1 MPVAPPWSG
10 AKPDARQQ
18 AYLDAVLA
26 NAVSDVAKAE
36 PGGRNDALFESSMK
50 CASFVAGAGLD
61 EHAVVT
67 SLRAAAEKCG
77 LAKDDGEQSV
87 LATMLSGV
95 KVGLDNPRAVPPE
108 SERDFESAVAE
119 ELHKLRVREEARR
132 RLAIEK
138 VAEAPTFEAVLLADV
153 PLYCPEEDFRITG
166 LMPPNASTVLN
177 AQHKAGKTTLAL
189 NLAHSLLLGEKFLGE
204 FRVNPISGRVAHL
217 NYEVAGEQL
226 GYWAR
231 QAGLPGDRFLQIN
244 LRGKRNPFAH
254 PEDLERLAEKLRAH
268 EVESLIVDPFGQ
280 AYPRTNQD
288 SSGEV
293 GGWLAEL
300 NLFAREQAG
309 VCDLILVVHAGW
321 NQERARGSSAL
332 GDWPDSI
339 IYLTRKED
347 TDKRY
352 FRAIGRDVWVDEDAL
367 NYDAD
372 TRRLSLSKT
381 GGRKQNKS
389 QEKEEAKI
397 EALVDPV
404 CAQVQRNPG
413 LSQNEILK
421 HLRRLHQD
429 GALKTSF
436 QDHHALKA
444 ITKAVESGSIT
455 YQDTGPGKPHRH
467 FWCG

>member
-1 MPVAPPWSG
+1 LPVAPPWSG
-10 AKPDARQQ
+10 DKPDARQQ

-26 NAVSDVAKAE
+26 NAASDVAKAE
-36 PGGRNDALFESSMK
+36 PGGRNDALFVSSMK
-50 CASFVAGAGLD
+50 GASFVAG
-61 EHAVVT
+61 
-67 SLRAAAEKCG
+67 RAWT
-77 LAKDDGEQSV
+77 SV
-87 LATMLSGV
+87 LL
-95 KVGLDNPRAVPPE
+95 LPRCGRPPR
-108 SERDFESAVAE
+108 SAGSPRTTGSSRCWPPCCRVSRSDRLTRGRCRRRASAIFESAVAE
-119 ELHKLRVREEARR
+119 ELHKLRVRDEARR
-132 RLAIEK
+132 RLAVER
-138 VAEAPTFEAVLLADV
+138 AATAPTFEAVLLADV
-153 PLYCPEEDFRITG
+153 PLYCPEEDFRIAG
-166 LMPPNASTVLN
+166 LMPANASTVLN

-189 NLAHSLLLGEKFLGE
+189 SLAHSLLRGEKFLGE
-204 FRVNPISGRVAHL
+204 FRVKPISGRVAHL
-217 NYEVAGEQL
+217 NYKVAGEQL

-254 PEDLERLAEKLRAH
+254 PEDVERLTEKLRAH
-268 EVESLIVDPFGQ
+268 EVKSLIVDPFGQ

-293 GGWLAEL
+293 GAWLAEL
-300 NLFAREQAG
+300 NMFAREQAR

-339 IYLTRKED
+339 LYLTRQED

-367 NYDAD
+367 NYDPD

-389 QEKEEAKI
+389 QEKEAKV

-404 CAQVQRNPG
+404 CAQVQHNPG

-421 HLRRLHQD
+421 QLRRLHQD

-444 ITKAVESGSIT
+444 ITRAVESGSIT
-455 YQDTGPGKPHRH
+455 YQDDGPGKPHRH
-467 FWCG
+467 FWRG